1 MQAPDKKPQKQSR
14 VRRGFLSAWKRF
26 GRFVINTFY
35 SRFEVSGEETIPND
49 AGVILCANHV
59 NALID
64 GVVLQASTK
73 RNIRPLARSGL
84 FENPILRPILQTIGA
99 VPIYR
104 RNTETSDTSKNEDSF
119 SQVYKLLAEKETIVI
134 FPEGQSHANPYV
146 QEIKTGAARMA
157 LGAIKANGVAPVVI
171 PVGMT
176 FTRKK
181 RARTEVLVRYGK
193 AIDLSV
199 DEEMSEQDAVRL
211 ITLRVKQ
218 GIESVTLNTK
228 SWKDMALVHRLER
241 FFALR
246 GGKRRKTSLTQRFTA
261 LQRLIEA
268 QDLLQQHEPDKV
280 RSLMS
285 KMRMFERLCD
295 ACGIDHYH
303 LAVNYKPLFLILY
316 TLRTLGIVLIGF
328 PIALWGILNSIIPFK
343 LTEYLTRKLSKDVD
357 QYDTARVLIGMSAF
371 SLFWGIQSYLIYDNF
386 SLHWAIIYLTSLFI
400 SAVVAISL
408 QGEYRRT
415 LVNLK
420 VFFLFMRKQDLK
432 AYLETKR
439 DELEVELAQMVRI
452 AKRLSKTEK

>member
-1 MQAPDKKPQKQSR
+1 MQASDKKPQKQSR
-14 VRRGFLSAWKRF
+14 FRRGFLSAWKRF
-26 GRFVINTFY
+26 GRLVVNTFY
-35 SRFEVSGEETIPND
+35 SRFEVSGEEVIPDD
-49 AGVILCANHV
+49 AGVILCVNHV

-64 GVVLQASTK
+64 GVVLQASTTK
-73 RNIRPLARSGL
+73 DIRPLARSGL
-84 FENPILRPILQTIGA
+84 FKNPLLRPILNTIGA

-104 RNTETSDTSKNEDSF
+104 RNAETSDTSKNEDSF

-134 FPEGQSHANPYV
+134 FPEGQSHANSYV

-157 LGAIKANGVAPVVI
+157 LGAIKANGIAPVVI

-181 RARTEVLVRYGK
+181 RARTEVLVRYGVP
-193 AIDLSV
+193 IDLSI
-199 DEEMSEQDAVRL
+199 EEGMDEQDAVRL
-211 ITLRVKQ
+211 ITQLVQK

-228 SWKDMALVHRLER
+228 SWKDMALIHRLER

-246 GGKRRKTSLTQRFTA
+246 GGKRRKTNLTQRFTA

-295 ACGIDHYH
+295 ACGISHYH
-303 LAVNYKPLFLILY
+303 LAVNYKPLLLILY
-316 TLRTLGIVLIGF
+316 TLRTLGIVLIAF
-328 PIALWGILNSIIPFK
+328 PIALWGILNCFIPYNITKF
-343 LTEYLTRKLSKDVD
+343 LTRKLSKDVD
-357 QYDTARVLIGMSAF
+357 QYDTARVLIGFTAF
-371 SLFWGIQSYLIYDNF
+371 SLFWGIQSYLVYRYFNLNWSIM
-386 SLHWAIIYLTSLFI
+386 YLTSLFI
-400 SAVVAISL
+400 SAVVALIL

-452 AKRLSKTEK
+452 AKRLSKADD

>member
-1 MQAPDKKPQKQSR
+1 MQESDKKPPKQSR
-14 VRRGFLSAWKRF
+14 FRRGFLSAWKRF
-26 GRFVINTFY
+26 GRFVVKTFY
-35 SRFEVSGEETIPND
+35 SRFEVSGEEVIPD
-49 AGVILCANHV
+49 DVGVILCVNHV

-64 GVVLQASTK
+64 GVVLQASTTK
-73 RNIRPLARSGL
+73 DIRPLARSGL
-84 FENPILRPILQTIGA
+84 FKNPLLRPILNTIGA

-181 RARTEVLVRYGK
+181 RARTEVLVRYGEP
-193 AIDLSV
+193 IDLSIEDDIV
-199 DEEMSEQDAVRL
+199 EQDAVRL
-211 ITLRVKQ
+211 ITQRVQ
-218 GIESVTLNTK
+218 EGIESVTLNTK
-228 SWKDMALVHRLER
+228 SWKDMALIHRLER

-246 GGKRRKTSLTQRFTA
+246 HGKRRKSNLTQRFTA

-295 ACGIDHYH
+295 ACGISHYH
-303 LAVNYKPLFLILY
+303 LAVNYKPLLLILY

-328 PIALWGILNSIIPFK
+328 PIALWGILNSFIPYK
-343 LTEYLTRKLSKDVD
+343 ITEFLTRKLSKDVD
-357 QYDTARVLIGMSAF
+357 QYDTARVLIGFTAF
-371 SLFWGIQSYLIYDNF
+371 SLFWGVQSHLVYRYFGLNW
-386 SLHWAIIYLTSLFI
+386 SLIYLTSLFI
-400 SAVVAISL
+400 SAVVALTL

-420 VFFLFMRKQDLK
+420 VFFLFMRKQELK

-439 DELEVELAQMVRI
+439 DELEAELAQMVRI
-452 AKRLSKTEK
+452 AKRLSKADD